1 MKPDFNWPKR
11 YEGEYQARRRVCR
24 YHLYDA
30 LDIAREDR
38 EKRAEQMID
47 TNKIDVSPIISHSY
61 PLEKAVEAF
70 EIACDRSRAV
80 KVQLTF

>member
-1 MKPDFNWPKR
+1 MFRCANLSIPINKLVGKEISFVGAHR
-11 YEGEYQARRRVCR
+11 FHSEFS
-24 YHLYDA
+24 DA
-30 LDIAREDR
+30 V
-38 EKRAEQMID
+38 KMID

>member
-1 MKPDFNWPKR
+1 
-11 YEGEYQARRRVCR
+11 
-24 YHLYDA
+24 
-30 LDIAREDR
+30 
-38 EKRAEQMID
+38 MID